1 MDSRIEVIEA
11 SQQVILEEIRKLTI
25 EVQKLQVI
33 CGRMDTHISFVE
45 TTYDKFKYPLEV
57 VKSKVETFFSR
68 SITD

>member
-1 MDSRIEVIEA
+1 MDSRIEIIEA
-11 SQQVILEEIRKLTI
+11 TQQVILEEIRKLTL

-57 VKSKVETFFSR
+57 VKSKVESFFSR
-68 SITD
+68 SITG

>member
-1 MDSRIEVIEA
+1 MDSRIEIIEA
-11 SQQVILEEIRKLTI
+11 SQQVILEEIRKLTL

-57 VKSKVETFFSR
+57 VKNKVETFFSR
-68 SITD
+68 SIAS